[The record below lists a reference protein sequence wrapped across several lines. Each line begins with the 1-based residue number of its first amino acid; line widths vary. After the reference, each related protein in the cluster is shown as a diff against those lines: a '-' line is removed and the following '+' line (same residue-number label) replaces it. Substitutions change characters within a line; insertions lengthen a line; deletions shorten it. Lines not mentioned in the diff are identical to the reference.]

1 MGGALTKTCK
11 KCNETKPLPE
21 GFYAAKRNKDGR
33 WGTCKECCKTTRAK
47 WRLDHP
53 EASKG
58 HYAKW
63 KEADPEKAKTIN
75 RASVVKY
82 QQAHPERVRATNR
95 VSVTK
100 WALAHP
106 EANRVRRAR
115 RRALK
120 LAYQGPNYTPAD
132 VAALLVDQHD
142 LCAYCGVALNGKY
155 HVDHIAPLSQGGGNG
170 PDNIALACA
179 PCNLSK
185 ADKSLLMWAMFLGR
199 RP

>member
-1 MGGALTKTCK
+1 MKACS
-11 KCNETKPLPE
+11 KCGEEKDLVE
-21 GFYAAKRNKDGR
+21 GFYVAKSNKDGR
-33 WGTCKECCKTTRAK
+33 WNTCKECCNTARTK

-53 EASKG
+53 EASRG
-58 HYAKW
+58 HFAKW
-63 KEADPEKAKTIN
+63 KEADPEKAKAIS
-75 RASVVKY
+75 RVSVAKY
-82 QQAHPERVRATNR
+82 QRAHPERVRAANR
-95 VSVTK
+95 VSVAK

-120 LAYQGPNYTPAD
+120 LAYEGPNYTPVD

-142 LCAYCGVALNGKY
+142 LCAYCGMTLNGKY
-155 HVDHIAPLSQGGGNG
+155 HVDHVVPLSQGGSNG

-185 ADKSLLMWAMFLGR
+185 HDRSLLVWAMALGR
-199 RP
+199 KAQ